1 MVHVFLRYHNN
12 LDKILLHDLI
22 SSITK
27 SASLGENAN
36 VILCINFL
44 KSAFPNESS
53 ISWAAENLGKIS
65 CGIS

>member
-1 MVHVFLRYHNN
+1 MDNDASVDVRNP
-12 LDKILLHDLI
+12 IDLI

-44 KSAFPNESS
+44 KSAFPNEKS
-53 ISWAAENLGKIS
+53 
-65 CGIS
+65 